1 MNSFMNRNKTIHS
14 YIHSDSYKYQSKKY
28 RSKKISRRTKR
39 RRRRRY

>member
-1 MNSFMNRNKTIHS
+1 MNSFTNINKSIRS

-28 RSKKISRRTKR
+28 RSKRISRRTKR

>member
-1 MNSFMNRNKTIHS
+1 MNSFMNINKSIRS

-28 RSKKISRRTKR
+28 RSRRSRRTKR